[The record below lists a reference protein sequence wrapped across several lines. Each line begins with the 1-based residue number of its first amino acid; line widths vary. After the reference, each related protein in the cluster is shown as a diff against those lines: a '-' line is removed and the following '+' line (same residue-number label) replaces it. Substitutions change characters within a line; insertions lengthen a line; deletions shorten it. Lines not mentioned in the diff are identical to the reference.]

1 MLWVALAGFALGF
14 VGSVPA
20 AGPVAILVMARAL
33 AGRVRWAT
41 SAGLGAAAA
50 EAIYA
55 FIAYVSYR
63 TFLADHPV
71 VADVARVLT
80 VFILLAVAVLLWRAS
95 PPTSEDAGEESTR
108 GGFMT
113 GFLISAVNPTLII
126 AFTAVL
132 SMLAGTGL
140 FDLSSTNAAPF
151 ALGVGAGTVI
161 WFTFA
166 ARWIGRRRAGF
177 SPLTIV
183 RLYRG
188 LALLALGL
196 ALVAAWDLLA

>member
-14 VGSVPA
+14 FGSVPA

-41 SAGLGAAAA
+41 GAGIGAGVA
-50 EAIYA
+50 EVGYA
-55 FIAYVSYR
+55 FIAYVSYQ

-71 VADVARVLT
+71 VASVARVLT
-80 VFILLAVAVLLWRAS
+80 VFILLAVGVLLWRAT
-95 PPTSEDAGEESTR
+95 PPTSEDAGEESSR

-126 AFTAVL
+126 TFTAVL
-132 SMLAGTGL
+132 SMLAGTDL
-140 FDLSSTNAAPF
+140 FDLSTPHAAPF
-151 ALGVGAGTVI
+151 ALGVGAGTAI
-161 WFTFA
+161 WFAIA
-166 ARWIGRRRAGF
+166 AHWIGRRRAGF

-188 LALLALGL
+188 LALIALGL
-196 ALVAAWDLLA
+196 AAVAAWDLVA